1 MSRSM
6 MRKTLKFFHTAA
18 ACGLVGALLGYAVLL
33 AYAPQQTA
41 HQYADMRQTVDVLCN
56 IVLLP
61 SLAVALI
68 SGLLSMAVHTPF
80 QEMRWVWIKALL
92 GLGMFE
98 STLAVIQSKAHTA
111 AKISANIAAGEAPSG
126 ALDAAL
132 STEWSSLAAILAL
145 SAANIALGVWRPA
158 LQRRSRAT
166 IAQTDDAPE
175 SV

>member
-41 HQYADMRQTVDVLCN
+41 HQYADMRQTIDVLCN
-56 IVLLP
+56 VILLP

-98 STLAVIQSKAHTA
+98 STLAIIQSKAHTA
-111 AKISANIAAGEAPSG
+111 SRVVGCQYRARCMAPCTAAAVSRHDRGNGRRAGER
-126 ALDAAL
+126 L
-132 STEWSSLAAILAL
+132 SSFHL
-145 SAANIALGVWRPA
+145 
-158 LQRRSRAT
+158 SRAFLCGS
-166 IAQTDDAPE
+166 ARC
-175 SV
+175 